1 MEEKDIQ
8 LTEKEMQR
16 MFDRIM
22 EDDTHWDLMT
32 GSLLT
37 RRLKSYFKDTMSQT
51 TFVEAMNCL
60 RLTDLVYL
68 YSQEGDSITM
78 PTVPAP
84 EGLTIMLFTS
94 KRKITQASLKHFKTK
109 EALLPDILESFNS
122 DELKFIVINPCTD
135 DFILP
140 VDTVKEVF
148 ARIVEIIQHADED
161 KTKGIT
167 AKDLTP
173 LMFERFGGCTIECD
187 TADGRHIVGDAYS
200 YCEDENGQCLT
211 VKVSETENV
220 DVYKS
225 EIKYIKDITNY
236 EEE

>member
-94 KRKITQASLKHFKTK
+94 KRKITQASLKHNTLKLLKAKEKMRKRNQVYWFKT
-109 EALLPDILESFNS
+109 NS
-122 DELKFIVINPCTD
+122 SKRLF
-135 DFILP
+135 FRL
-140 VDTVKEVF
+140 
-148 ARIVEIIQHADED
+148 A
-161 KTKGIT
+161 
-167 AKDLTP
+167 
-173 LMFERFGGCTIECD
+173 
-187 TADGRHIVGDAYS
+187 
-200 YCEDENGQCLT
+200 
-211 VKVSETENV
+211 
-220 DVYKS
+220 
-225 EIKYIKDITNY
+225 
-236 EEE
+236 